1 MSLEHEDLSGFSM
14 LDLFRMETR
23 EQMRQ
28 LTDGLLRLE
37 QGTADAALLESMMR
51 AAHSV
56 KGAAAIVG
64 LEPALRLAHA
74 MEDVLVAAQEN
85 RVQLDA
91 DGVDVL
97 LAGVDLL
104 QQLADAPDGATEAA
118 AAGRLDPLLAAL
130 AALHRGGAR
139 ARRTAPA
146 PAGMAS
152 PPRVAAPASPS
163 ASASASATP
172 APPATVPPEAPAAG
186 IVEPAATTVTT
197 APVSAAAVPAP
208 VPMPA
213 APVPMAAPAAT
224 AATPAAAASAASA
237 ASAPPASSA
246 APAAPAAPILAAGSD
261 ELLTLAGQARLHA
274 GQMRPWIAGLQRYKR
289 QQRGVFDALA
299 TLQDAIR
306 AAGDPKLAELAQV
319 VVDRAAPLRDLLHR
333 NIVEAETY
341 ERQAVTVASRLADEV
356 LALRMCP
363 FGEGVHALPRMV
375 RDLAR
380 GLGKDVRV
388 EIAGAATLVD
398 RAVLARMDAPLNQLL
413 RNAVDHGMETPAE
426 RVAAGKPAHGT
437 IRLTARHRGGML
449 VLEVADDGRGVD
461 PERIRAAAVRRRV
474 APAAFAPELSRA
486 ELMEFLFLPGFSLK
500 ESANELSG
508 RGVGLDVVHDTVQAL
523 NGAVRADSTP
533 GAGFSTV
540 ITLPLTQSIVR
551 ALVVDV
557 AGEAYA
563 LPIARVER
571 VQRVPAA
578 EVLALSGRQ
587 YVKVDDDEL
596 GIVAASRVLDLG
608 DTLAGADLAVVV
620 IGTGRERYGLVV
632 DAVHGEQSLTVQPLE
647 PTFGK
652 LRDVAAAAL
661 LDDGTPALI
670 LDVPDLLLSIARLLG
685 TGAVLH
691 VARGAGAQ
699 ADARRVLVVDDSL
712 TVREMQRKLLTARG
726 YRVDVA
732 LDGLD
737 GWNQLRAHDY
747 DLVISDID
755 MPRLDGIGL
764 VERIRRDPRLHRL
777 PVMIVSYKDRPE
789 DRARGLEAG
798 ADYYLAKGAF
808 HDATL
813 LDAVR
818 DLIGAAR
825 PEDRT

>member
-1 MSLEHEDLSGFSM
+1 MSLEHEDLSNFSM

-28 LTDGLLRLE
+28 LTEGLLRLE
-37 QGTADAALLESMMR
+37 QGSADAALLESMMR

-64 LEPALRLAHA
+64 LDAALRLAHG
-74 MEDVLVAAQEN
+74 MEDVLVAAQDG

-97 LAGVDLL
+97 LGGVDLL
-104 QQLADAPDGATEAA
+104 QQLAEAPDGDAGIASD
-118 AAGRLDPLLAAL
+118 GRLDAQLAAL
-130 AALHRGGAR
+130 AGLLPGAGAR
-139 ARRTAPA
+139 RKPRAPA
-146 PAGMAS
+146 P
-152 PPRVAAPASPS
+152 R
-163 ASASASATP
+163 
-172 APPATVPPEAPAAG
+172 PPAAEAPAA
-186 IVEPAATTVTT
+186 PAPSV
-197 APVSAAAVPAP
+197 PPPAVPAP
-208 VPMPA
+208 
-213 APVPMAAPAAT
+213 
-224 AATPAAAASAASA
+224 TPPSP
-237 ASAPPASSA
+237 ASAPSVPPAA
-246 APAAPAAPILAAGSD
+246 APAAPAPPAPVLAAGSD

-274 GQMRPWIAGLQRYKR
+274 GQMRPWIGGLHRYKR

-299 TLQDAIR
+299 VLQDAIR
-306 AAGDPKLAELAQV
+306 ATGDARLAELAQI
-319 VVDRAAPLRDLLHR
+319 VVDRALPLRDLLHK
-333 NIVEAETY
+333 NIVDAETY
-341 ERQAVTVASRLADEV
+341 ERQAVTVSTRLADEV
-356 LALRMCP
+356 LALRMGR
-363 FGEGVHALPRMV
+363 FGDGVHALPRMV

-388 EIAGAATLVD
+388 EIAGADTLVD

-413 RNAVDHGMETPAE
+413 RNAVDHGMEPPAE

-449 VLEVADDGRGVD
+449 VMEVADDGRGVD
-461 PERIRAAAVRRRV
+461 PERIRAAAVRRQV
-474 APAAFAPELSRA
+474 APAAFAPALSQA

-508 RGVGLDVVHDTVQAL
+508 RGVGLDVVHDTVRAL
-523 NGAVRADSTP
+523 NGAVRAESAP

-578 EVLALSGRQ
+578 EVLALYGRQ
-587 YVKVDDDEL
+587 YVKVGDEQL
-596 GIVAASRVLDLG
+596 GIVAAGRVLDLG
-608 DTLAGADLAVVV
+608 ATVAGAELAVVV

-632 DAVHGEQSLTVQPLE
+632 DAVRSEQSLTVQPLE

-661 LDDGTPALI
+661 LDDGTPVLI

-685 TGAVLH
+685 TGAALH
-691 VARGAGAQ
+691 VAQGEATGAGSA
-699 ADARRVLVVDDSL
+699 ATRRVLVVDDSL
-712 TVREMQRKLLTARG
+712 TVREMQRKLLAARG

-737 GWNQLRAHDY
+737 GWNQLRTHDY

-825 PEDRT
+825 PEDKP

>member
-1 MSLEHEDLSGFSM
+1 MSLEHEDLSNFSM

-28 LTDGLLRLE
+28 LTEGLLRLE
-37 QGTADAALLESMMR
+37 QGSADAALLESMMR

-64 LEPALRLAHA
+64 LDAALRLAHG
-74 MEDVLVAAQEN
+74 MEDVLVAAQDG

-97 LAGVDLL
+97 LGGVDLL
-104 QQLADAPDGATEAA
+104 QQLAEAPDGDAGIASD
-118 AAGRLDPLLAAL
+118 GRLDAQLAAL
-130 AALHRGGAR
+130 AGLLPGAGAR
-139 ARRTAPA
+139 RKPRAPA
-146 PAGMAS
+146 PS
-152 PPRVAAPASPS
+152 
-163 ASASASATP
+163 
-172 APPATVPPEAPAAG
+172 VPPP
-186 IVEPAATTVTT
+186 
-197 APVSAAAVPAP
+197 AVPAP
-208 VPMPA
+208 TPPS
-213 APVPMAAPAAT
+213 PAPA
-224 AATPAAAASAASA
+224 PSV
-237 ASAPPASSA
+237 PPAA
-246 APAAPAAPILAAGSD
+246 APAAPAPPAPVLAAGSD

-274 GQMRPWIAGLQRYKR
+274 GQMRPWIGGLHRYKR

-299 TLQDAIR
+299 VLQDAIR
-306 AAGDPKLAELAQV
+306 ATGDARLAELAQI
-319 VVDRAAPLRDLLHR
+319 VVDRALPLRDLLHK
-333 NIVEAETY
+333 NIVDAETY
-341 ERQAVTVASRLADEV
+341 ERQAVTVSTRLADEV
-356 LALRMCP
+356 LALRMGR
-363 FGEGVHALPRMV
+363 FGDGVHALPRMV

-388 EIAGAATLVD
+388 EIAGADTLVD

-413 RNAVDHGMETPAE
+413 RNAVDHGMEPPAE

-449 VLEVADDGRGVD
+449 VMEVADDGRGVD
-461 PERIRAAAVRRRV
+461 PERIRAAAVRRQV
-474 APAAFAPELSRA
+474 APAAFAPALSQA

-508 RGVGLDVVHDTVQAL
+508 RGVGLDVVHDTVRAL
-523 NGAVRADSTP
+523 NGAVRAESAP

-578 EVLALSGRQ
+578 EVLALYGRQ
-587 YVKVDDDEL
+587 YVKVGDEQL
-596 GIVAASRVLDLG
+596 GIVAAGRVLDLG
-608 DTLAGADLAVVV
+608 ATVAGAELAVVV

-632 DAVHGEQSLTVQPLE
+632 DAVRSEQSLTVQPLE

-661 LDDGTPALI
+661 LDDGTPVLI

-685 TGAVLH
+685 TGAALH
-691 VARGAGAQ
+691 VAQGEATGAGSA
-699 ADARRVLVVDDSL
+699 ATRRVLVVDDSL
-712 TVREMQRKLLTARG
+712 TVREMQRKLLAARG

-737 GWNQLRAHDY
+737 GWNQLRTHDY

-825 PEDRT
+825 PEDKP